1 MDFKGVLAAMFF
13 LMVLG
18 IFVGIAWVVI
28 ADRKHNGS
36 GGGGVKNEN
45 KKRDEQ

>member
-28 ADRKHNGS
+28 ADRKHHD
-36 GGGGVKNEN
+36 GGGGKHEN
-45 KKRDEQ
+45 RKQDEH